1 MPTSLKH
8 GPKYKCRKISRGCHT
23 LETKMN
29 GTQHDLPNTTSLRE
43 KREEEG
49 RGFKGT

>member
-1 MPTSLKH
+1 MPTSLEH
-8 GPKYKCRKISRGCHT
+8 DPKYKYRKISRGCHT

-29 GTQHDLPNTTSLRE
+29 GTQHDIPNTTSLRE